1 MSATDNPLKRKF
13 EEYKDPDYPRP
24 STEIKKHKHS
34 PSKALNADGKTVK
47 LRSIIKREFQEE
59 LNRKESELNAIEHK
73 LAQSKRL
80 LQRIRYAIVSSFYS
94 KRKLEF
100 SEQMLQDEALQSANN
115 GNQQISTTLASEQ
128 KSIHPS
134 LKKLLGKKP
143 IDYSEILKIRPPRQA
158 ATTAKTSLSEKLRSK
173 KDERNKL
180 SIDSAALV
188 WKTEENTVLRYILYY
203 I

>member
-1 MSATDNPLKRKF
+1 MSGTVNPLKRKF
-13 EEYKDPDYPRP
+13 EEYQDPDYPRP
-24 STEIKKHKHS
+24 TKKEKHS
-34 PSKALNADGKTVK
+34 PSKPLNAEEKAVK
-47 LRSIIKREFQEE
+47 LKFIIKREFQEE

-100 SEQMLQDEALQSANN
+100 SEQMLQDEALQSSNN
-115 GNQQISTTLASEQ
+115 GNQQLMSTLTSEQ

-173 KDERNKL
+173 KDERKKL
-180 SIDSAALV
+180 SMNSESLV
-188 WKTEENTVLRYILYY
+188 WKTEGNTVDIFGKS